1 MKVIDFCKDKIA
13 GIKAYFTVAKD
24 NRLIT
29 IIFAGAIFALSTI
42 ASNVIGKAT
51 EYFVP
56 SLDDSAAIIANQ
68 NKQFDVVKENLK
80 KLQNSITGSDR
91 EYLSTAF
98 ETIKDMKNESDN
110 LVVRLA
116 ALQDENKSL
125 KQTLQSTKGI
135 YGGAD
140 VIVNNNSGFK
150 IDSQTTFGYKAGSTG
165 YARLT
170 LTSSNQEENVTDKI
184 VTAGSGVYFTN
195 ENNKTCSLVFNGNT
209 KVTGSDATAGNF
221 IIACKK

>member
-80 KLQNSITGSDR
+80 
-91 EYLSTAF
+91 TAKF
-98 ETIKDMKNESDN
+98 YYW
-110 LVVRLA
+110 L
-116 ALQDENKSL
+116 
-125 KQTLQSTKGI
+125 
-135 YGGAD
+135 
-140 VIVNNNSGFK
+140 
-150 IDSQTTFGYKAGSTG
+150 
-165 YARLT
+165 
-170 LTSSNQEENVTDKI
+170 
-184 VTAGSGVYFTN
+184 
-195 ENNKTCSLVFNGNT
+195 
-209 KVTGSDATAGNF
+209 
-221 IIACKK
+221 